1 LTRNDHMDTL
11 KHRLRGWG
19 AGLGS
24 FFSSQ
29 VVRWSITLV
38 LVAFALVQLKSD
50 QVREIVNWNGLAL
63 LLAASA
69 VLLVVIGLNAV
80 RWVIIARACE
90 LGIPWGRSFQWTMVG
105 HFFNQIFPSSIGGDV
120 VRGVLAGRGTGDIG
134 GAVTSIALDRLAGFM
149 ALLALIAVG
158 QPLLLARFNDTS
170 LSRLGLTIV
179 LLGLCAVIAPFILAK
194 VFGHYLP
201 ERLRDAVRRFSSDAR
216 RLIASPLPACAA
228 LLIALVMHGSNL
240 LLTAAIANQLGATM
254 SLLDVLLVVPTVV
267 LVASLPISIG
277 GWGVREAALA
287 VGFTALGQPASVAVA
302 TSLIIGIA
310 NVVSGLPGAG
320 AWGLLPPAERGTGV
334 MVRPRETA

>member
-1 LTRNDHMDTL
+1 MTRNDHMDTL
-11 KHRLRGWG
+11 KRRLRGWG

-134 GAVTSIALDRLAGFM
+134 GAVTSIALDRLAGLI

-170 LSRLGLTIV
+170 LSRLGLVIV
-179 LLGLCAVIAPFILAK
+179 LLGLCAVIAPFVLAK
-194 VFGHYLP
+194 VFGDYLP
-201 ERLRDAVRRFSSDAR
+201 GRLRDAVRRFSSDAH
-216 RLIASPLPACAA
+216 RLFVSPLPACAA

-240 LLTAAIANQLGATM
+240 LLTAAIANQLGATV

-320 AWGLLPPAERGTGV
+320 AWCLLPPAERGTGV
-334 MVRPRETA
+334 MVRPSEAA